1 MTRSE
6 SGFTLVEVLV
16 AIVILSVGVIALA
29 GSTAMVTR
37 MIGRGK
43 VDTRVAQVASRRI
56 EALRLLAASTTPR
69 CTAGNFTNGGPL
81 SADGLT
87 ETWTVPAAGKVRNV
101 QVNVSYRTPRGPR
114 TASVVTRIECPA

>member
-1 MTRSE
+1 VKRSE

-16 AIVILSVGVIALA
+16 AIVVLSVGVIALA

-56 EALRLLAASTTPR
+56 EVLRLAANSTTPR
-69 CTAGNFTNGGPL
+69 CTAAGFANGGPVT
-81 SADGLT
+81 ADGVT
-87 ETWTVPAAGKVRNV
+87 ETWTVPAAGKVRSI
-101 QVNVSYRTPRGPR
+101 QVNVSYRTARGPR
-114 TASVVTRIECPA
+114 NASVLTRIEC